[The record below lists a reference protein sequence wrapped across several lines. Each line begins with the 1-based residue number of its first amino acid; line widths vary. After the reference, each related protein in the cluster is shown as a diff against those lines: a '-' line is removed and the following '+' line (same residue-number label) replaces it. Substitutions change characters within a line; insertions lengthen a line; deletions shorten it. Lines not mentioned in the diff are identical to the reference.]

1 MVIDEMCMESVHS
14 TSVLVYS
21 SMTSLDICRGCGET
35 ASLRQDISDEF
46 KEVIESIKGDGDKC
60 RCVLNKAR
68 SIVWTGEPTEQEASP
83 ERADEIRVRTFQSI
97 IDIVMMIF

>member
-1 MVIDEMCMESVHS
+1 MLTSWRRGQNQPLNPDLVGLLDMVIDEMCMESVHS

-68 SIVWTGEPTEQEASP
+68 SIV
-83 ERADEIRVRTFQSI
+83 
-97 IDIVMMIF
+97 